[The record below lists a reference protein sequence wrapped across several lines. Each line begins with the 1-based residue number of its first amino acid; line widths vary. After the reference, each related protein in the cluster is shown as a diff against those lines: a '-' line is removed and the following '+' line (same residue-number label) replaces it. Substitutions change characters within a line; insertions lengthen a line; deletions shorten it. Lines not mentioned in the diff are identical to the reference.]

1 MPLLRTLMMER
12 PDLRHSIV
20 SRAKVHYYS
29 LLTTHYSLLTTHYS
43 LLTTH
48 YSLLTSHYSL
58 LTTHY
63 SLLTTHYSLLTTHH
77 SPLPTSYSHL
87 LLTTH
92 KAWAETQSWSN
103 AVRAWEDVFD
113 QQLETLSKVDA
124 PSQPQAEPQPQPEPN
139 ANPSH

>member
-29 LLTTHYSLLTTHYS
+29 LLTTHYSLFTTYYS
-43 LLTTH
+43 HLLLTTH
-48 YSLLTSHYSL
+48 HYHLLL
-58 LTTHY
+58 I
-63 SLLTTHYSLLTTHH
+63 LLTTHH
-77 SPLPTSYSHL
+77 SPLTTSYSHL
-87 LLTTH
+87 LLTTY

-124 PSQPQAEPQPQPEPN
+124 PSQPQPEPQPEPN